1 MIVRFLPSLYGWIL
15 VFVLLTNFCQ
25 NLTYPKDSNAGVTHQ
40 NTQIGTKSGSGW
52 FRTPRFPSP
61 DLESTEELWKLGKP
75 RWRGLKRSHYM
86 LWRDISRHG
95 NIWWASQFMGAL
107 WVWNTERGHV
117 RRKKWLGRSHA
128 FNYIWQYLRQLRPY
142 RN

>member
-1 MIVRFLPSLYGWIL
+1 
-15 VFVLLTNFCQ
+15 
-25 NLTYPKDSNAGVTHQ
+25 
-40 NTQIGTKSGSGW
+40 
-52 FRTPRFPSP
+52 
-61 DLESTEELWKLGKP
+61 
-75 RWRGLKRSHYM
+75 M